1 MGVDIHI
8 YVVDKFGKKKT
19 EELYDG
25 RNYRW
30 FDNLRDRGM
39 DPEYNYFPRL
49 YWNDTPREIFN
60 LFKDLEKDDYYGMA
74 AVRISDLIEWY
85 NHYRP
90 YVHAGW
96 VTKYDAWLYHAKNI
110 IPSEDDV
117 YTDPSIIED
126 FKIELYEFIEYE
138 DKYNPMSVIY
148 DEITKNTNI
157 ANDDYLIFYFDC

>member
-30 FDNLRDRGM
+30 FDNLQDRGM
-39 DPEYNYFPRL
+39 DPEYNYLPRL

-60 LFKDLEKDDYYGMA
+60 LFKDLETKDYYGMA
-74 AVRISDLIEWY
+74 AVRISDLIGWY
-85 NHYRP
+85 NKYRP
-90 YVHAGW
+90 HVHAGW
-96 VTKYDAWLYHAKNI
+96 VTKYDAWLYHAKDI

-126 FKIELYEFIEYE
+126 FKVELYEFIEYT
-138 DKYNPMSVIY
+138 DKYNPMTEIY
-148 DEITKNTNI
+148 DKITQDTGI